1 MSQKTLR
8 NELDRRQFLKIMPA
22 CSLMCLGS
30 GGVWALTQQSEQTP
44 AVQEAKHKF
53 DQELERKLTYRQ
65 LISLQYRETIQLAK
79 ALMEEMGKD
88 KTIEFLKQHTH
99 MKMLK
104 FGQQHAKRSPD
115 NSFQTYVKT
124 FRPPNYKDTWT
135 AEIVEDTENAFELR
149 VTECI
154 WAAVFREAQAGDI
167 GYASVCYGDYAWPQG
182 FNPKIKMIRDKT
194 LMQGHEYC
202 NHRYVWEG

>member
-1 MSQKTLR
+1 MPIKTLM
-8 NELDRRQFLKIMPA
+8 NELDRRHFLKIMPA
-22 CSLMCLGS
+22 CSLLCLGS
-30 GGVWALTQQSEQTP
+30 GGVWALTQQSEKTS

-53 DQELERKLTYRQ
+53 DQESERKLTYRQ
-65 LISLQYRETIQLAK
+65 LVTLQYRGTIRLAK
-79 ALMEEMGKD
+79 ALEKEMGKE
-88 KTIEFLKQHTH
+88 KLIEFLKKYTH
-99 MKMLK
+99 ENSLK

-124 FRPPNYKDTWT
+124 FRPPNYKNALT
-135 AEIVEDTENAFELR
+135 AEIVEDSEKAFELK

-154 WAAVFREAQAGDI
+154 WAAIFRGAKAGDI
-167 GYASVCYGDYAWPQG
+167 GYASVCYGDYAWPKG